1 MSAVVSGSPA
11 VGVLHIEQEVTIEAP
26 PERVFDALTKDVSAW
41 WGEPHMYD
49 EARAKDI
56 RLNPVLGGEF
66 YEDWGGGEGATYATV
81 TLVRRPERLRMS
93 GAMGM
98 SGAVA
103 GIIDIQLT
111 PHGRGTVVRLAHRAV
126 GEVTDETRAGYSRG
140 WAVLMQERLKGYV
153 ERGVRS
159 GLKR

>member
-1 MSAVVSGSPA
+1 MSAVGGGSPA
-11 VGVLHIEQEVTIEAP
+11 VGVLHIEQEVTIDAP
-26 PERVFDALTKDVSAW
+26 PERVFEALTRDVAAW

-49 EARAKDI
+49 EARARDI
-56 RLNPVLGGEF
+56 RLEPVLGGGF

-98 SGAVA
+98 AGAVA
-103 GIIDIQLT
+103 GIIDIRLAPQ
-111 PHGRGTVVRLAHRAV
+111 GRGTVLRLTHRAV
-126 GEVTDETRAGYSRG
+126 GEVTEETRASYTRG
-140 WAVLMQERLKGYV
+140 WTALLQERLKAYV